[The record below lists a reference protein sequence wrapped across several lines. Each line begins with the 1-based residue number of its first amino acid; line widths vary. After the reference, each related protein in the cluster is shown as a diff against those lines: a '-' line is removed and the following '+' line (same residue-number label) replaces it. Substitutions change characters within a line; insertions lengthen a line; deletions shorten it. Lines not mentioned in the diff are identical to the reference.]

1 PPTGDLLSQR
11 LPLPDLVGGAGHNR
25 GLGAIPLPLVSESD
39 VRHAL
44 WRILELG
51 AVPLLSAIG
60 GYFHGLDG
68 AAAGPR
74 QPADLVESGAG
85 QPLCA
90 GRVRDDRL
98 GSDLFAERKL
108 LVLRTQ
114 MPEFVV
120 VHVEPVGDLDAPQ
133 ILGVV
138 DALESGDH

>member
-1 PPTGDLLSQR
+1 MAADARLLHVDLCAFLGGAAAGRELLSR
-11 LPLPDLVGGAGHNR
+11 GLPLADLVGAARQNLS
-25 GLGAIPLPLVSESD
+25 LGSIPFPRVGEPD

-44 WRILELG
+44 WSVLELG
-51 AVPLLSAIG
+51 AVPLPPAIG

-68 AAAGPR
+68 AAAGPGE
-74 QPADLVESGAG
+74 PADLIESGAR

-108 LVLRTQ
+108 FVLRTQ

-120 VHVEPVGDLDAPQ
+120 VHVKPVD
-133 ILGVV
+133 
-138 DALESGDH
+138 